1 MMMLLKAFPYVRQRT
16 VMQLLAYVRSRTVS
30 IFIAA
35 GMLAL
40 VACNSNPVISAT
52 PGLVTIQSA
61 VTCPAPS
68 AHTAVTSPP
77 RHFAAAPR
85 LTLQHNVGYCAYI
98 NTSAGILTVR
108 LRPEYA
114 PRAVTQFVDL
124 AEHGFYD
131 GLTVYQTCPATGGP
145 ACGVSAPVALAG
157 DPTATGSGGPGY
169 SVASDRVVG
178 DYLFGAVAM
187 YAPNPARIGS
197 QFFISRGD
205 SRSIARKYDIFG
217 QVTAGFPA
225 LTALRKGT
233 AIIWVAIA
241 VTAPEP

>member
-1 MMMLLKAFPYVRQRT
+1 MLLKEFPYVRQRT
-16 VMQLLAYVRSRTVS
+16 VMQRFAYVRSRTVTV
-30 IFIAA
+30 FIAS

-40 VACNSNPVISAT
+40 AACNSNPVVSAT

-61 VTCPAPS
+61 VTCPAPF
-68 AHTAVTSPP
+68 AHTAVTNPP
-77 RHFAAAPR
+77 RHFTSAPR

-98 NTSAGILTVR
+98 DTRVGVVTVR

-124 AEHGFYD
+124 AQHGFYD
-131 GLTVYQTCPATGGP
+131 GLTFYQVCPATSGP
-145 ACGVSAPVALAG
+145 VCRVAAPVALAG
-157 DPTATGSGGPGY
+157 DPTATGAGGPGY

-187 YAPNPARIGS
+187 YGPSPAKIGS
-197 QFFISRGD
+197 AFFISRGD
-205 SRSIARKYDIFG
+205 SSSVARKYDIFG

-225 LTALRKGT
+225 LTALQKGT
-233 AIIWVAIA
+233 PIIWIAIA